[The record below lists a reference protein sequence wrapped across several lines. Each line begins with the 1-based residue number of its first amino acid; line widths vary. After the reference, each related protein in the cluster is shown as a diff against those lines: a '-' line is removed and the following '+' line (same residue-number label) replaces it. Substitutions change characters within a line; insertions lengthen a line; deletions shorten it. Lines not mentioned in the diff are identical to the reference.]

1 MSAEQHAHHPTPAQ
15 YWKIAAFL
23 AAVTAIEVAMF
34 YIDRELGL
42 GFLNAAILIVL
53 SAIKFIVVVG
63 WFMHVRFEKPI
74 INRFFTA
81 GFVPPAPS
89 IWWSSPPWASSSS
102 AADSQQKRT

>member
-1 MSAEQHAHHPTPAQ
+1 MSTDHHAHPTPAQ

-42 GFLNAAILIVL
+42 GFLNAAILIGL
-53 SAIKFIVVVG
+53 SAIKFVVVVG

-81 GFVPPAPS
+81 GFVLACS
-89 IWWSSPPWASSSS
+89 LYLVVL
-102 AADSQQKRT
+102 AALGVVVIRGG